1 MSSKR
6 AATEIVESKI
16 NEKLWT
22 DNMERVLDQL
32 RINCA
37 QLSNYHKYK
46 YIYYKNQVKWFKI
59 PIIFLS
65 GVNTFISVGMQDH
78 LEQRYISIITS
89 VVSLFCGII
98 TGIEMFMKFQDKM
111 VIELN
116 THRDYYKISVEIYK
130 LISIER
136 SSREVSGTTFLDAKF
151 GEYEKIKSRSY
162 PEQHFDL
169 VYDTLADEEE
179 LIIYKRDNTKRH
191 KKGWVNKLELAPPL
205 TDKDQRSYDYLSF
218 GYDKRTHPLKYLLR
232 EKTKKMEGKR
242 RMSQKYLDLKWLDKN
257 KENDNQDRSINK
269 EKVEEEKKNENDETK
284 QDSPL
289 PRYFYNETE
298 KKEPPRLDRIAFSK
312 MNKEKISEED
322 AEDEE
327 DEDESS
333 CDKNEEIV
341 VKIEN
346 NMTSDDERNKEEDY
360 NNYECDSDY
369 NVCENKTGF
378 SFLNLFRN
386 SIHETYCHSD
396 DDDEKY

>member
-1 MSSKR
+1 MSSEK
-6 AATEIVESKI
+6 VETKI
-16 NEKLWT
+16 NDKVWT

-136 SSREVSGTTFLDAKF
+136 NSREISGTTFLDAKF

-169 VYDTLADEEE
+169 VYDILADEEE

-242 RMSQKYLDLKWLDKN
+242 RMTQKYLDLKWLDKN
-257 KENDNQDRSINK
+257 KENGNQDKAIDKPK
-269 EKVEEEKKNENDETK
+269 EEGKMDEKDETT
-284 QDSPL
+284 QDSPV
-289 PRYFYNETE
+289 PQYFYNETE
-298 KKEPPRLDRIAFSK
+298 KKDMPRLDKINLSK
-312 MNKEKISEED
+312 YNKEKSSE
-322 AEDEE
+322 EDEE
-327 DEDESS
+327 DEEDEEESS
-333 CDKNEEIV
+333 CENKNKEIKINVDDDLKNEL
-341 VKIEN
+341 
-346 NMTSDDERNKEEDY
+346 Y
-360 NNYECDSDY
+360 NELECDSDY
-369 NVCENKTGF
+369 NASENNNQF
-378 SFLNLFRN
+378 SIMNFFRRR
-386 SIHETYCHSD
+386 SQEMYCHSD
-396 DDDEKY
+396 EEEMY